1 MLKKFMAH
9 LAHRALLIS
18 ALITQAHAADFI
30 LSEARPIVESPA
42 INEASGLA
50 ASPKDD
56 TFLWAINDSG
66 GTPDLHLLK
75 SDGTDCGKVTLTNAK
90 NVDWEDLASF
100 TLDGK
105 SYLLIADTG
114 DNAST
119 RESCTL
125 HIIPE
130 PKLPAA
136 GEKLSGT
143 ATSAWNI
150 VFSYEGGPR
159 DCEAVAV
166 DSINQKIILISK
178 RTSPPEIFELPLRA
192 PQKRGK
198 IIARKSGIVLT
209 NSPSAHFLP
218 FANQPVGLDIS
229 VDQSLAAIATYYSV
243 FLFPRA
249 PKETWAQA
257 FAKKPIT
264 LTPHGLKQAE
274 SIAFSKD
281 ASQIHLISEGKTL
294 PIRSYKR

>member
-1 MLKKFMAH
+1 MAY
-9 LAHRALLIS
+9 LAYLAFLIT
-18 ALITQAHAADFI
+18 ALIIPIRAADFKV
-30 LSEARPIVESPA
+30 SEARPIVKSPA
-42 INEASGLA
+42 INEASGLT

-56 TFLWAINDSG
+56 SFLWAINDSG
-66 GTPDLHLLK
+66 GTADLHLLK
-75 SDGTDCGKVTLTNAK
+75 SDGTDCGKVTITNAK

-114 DNAST
+114 DNASA
-119 RESCTL
+119 REFCTL
-125 HIIPE
+125 HIVPE

-150 VFSYEGGPR
+150 DFSYEGGPR

-166 DSINQKIILISK
+166 DSINRKIILISK

-198 IIARKSGIVLT
+198 IIARKCGIVLT
-209 NSPSAHFLP
+209 KSPSAHFLP

-229 VDQSLAAIATYYSV
+229 VDQSLAAIVTYYSV
-243 FLFPRA
+243 FLFPRG

-257 FAKKPIT
+257 FAKVPIT
-264 LTPHGLKQAE
+264 LIPHGLKQAE

-281 ASQIHLISEGKTL
+281 ASKIHVISEGKNL
-294 PIRSYKR
+294 PIVGYQR